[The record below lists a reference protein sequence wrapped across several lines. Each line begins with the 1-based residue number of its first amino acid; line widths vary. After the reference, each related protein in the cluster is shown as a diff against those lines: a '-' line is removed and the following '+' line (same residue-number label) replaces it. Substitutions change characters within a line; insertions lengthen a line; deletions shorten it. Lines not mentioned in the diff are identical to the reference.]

1 MSHEIETMAY
11 AGEVPWHG
19 LGEAVTNEMSPSEMM
34 AAAGVDWEVQLTA
47 NHYPPDH
54 AYFAGKP
61 VKDSHFIERT
71 SDGSILGEY
80 VAGTQ
85 YKTFQ
90 NKDLFEF
97 FAPFIDDG
105 SMFLHT
111 AGSLFGGRKVWC
123 MATTNEGFT
132 LGGDDQVNNNLL
144 FTIAHTG
151 TNANSALLTPIRVVC
166 NNTMRLALQSNDDI
180 VTHNHKV
187 PFDAD
192 AMKVAL
198 GISSENFGKFE
209 ELAKAMAK
217 KVLKGEE
224 EVEFF
229 KYVFGGKERVGE
241 NNVVIQSEGVRK
253 ARSYF
258 RGQPFAATSSKGKT
272 VTKKELVEQQAAT
285 EATLQ
290 ELIDS
295 IKEDKDIDI
304 NAIEA
309 KRNDIVEVDA
319 VNDDEDDAVIN
330 PGWNL
335 KSSEGTLWGAYQTVM
350 YMADHKPV
358 RNYGD
363 DIRLDRAFY
372 GAPSGGTDLKGKAH
386 AKALELVAA

>member
-19 LGEAVTNEMSPSEMM
+19 LGNPVTNEMSPSEMM
-34 AAAGVDWEVQLTA
+34 VAAGVDWEVQLTA

-54 AYFAGKP
+54 AHFAGQP
-61 VKDSHFIERT
+61 VPDSHFIERS
-71 SDGSILGEY
+71 SDGKILGEY

-132 LGGDDQVNNNLL
+132 LGKDDQVNNNLL

-151 TNANSALLTPIRVVC
+151 VNANSALLTPIRVVC
-166 NNTMRLALQSNDDI
+166 NNTMRLALQSSDDI

-217 KVLKGEE
+217 KVLQGEE
-224 EVEFF
+224 EIEFF
-229 KYVFGGKERVGE
+229 KYVFGGKERVGD

-253 ARSYF
+253 AMSYF
-258 RGQPFAATSSKGKT
+258 RGQPFAATSSKGKN
-272 VTKKELVEQQAAT
+272 VTKKELEERNASQAAT
-285 EATLQ
+285 LQ
-290 ELIDS
+290 DLIDS
-295 IKEDKDIDI
+295 IKAGRDIDVDSLTSV
-304 NAIEA
+304 NADTDA
-309 KRNDIVEVDA
+309 VEVES
-319 VNDDEDDAVIN
+319 VNDDATIN

-363 DIRLDRAFY
+363 DIRLDRALY
-372 GAPSGGTDLKGKAH
+372 GAPSGGRDVKGKAH
-386 AKALELVAA
+386 EKALELVAA

>member
-1 MSHEIETMAY
+1 
-11 AGEVPWHG
+11 
-19 LGEAVTNEMSPSEMM
+19 
-34 AAAGVDWEVQLTA
+34 
-47 NHYPPDH
+47 
-54 AYFAGKP
+54 
-61 VKDSHFIERT
+61 
-71 SDGSILGEY
+71 
-80 VAGTQ
+80 
-85 YKTFQ
+85 
-90 NKDLFEF
+90 
-97 FAPFIDDG
+97 
-105 SMFLHT
+105 
-111 AGSLFGGRKVWC
+111 
-123 MATTNEGFT
+123 
-132 LGGDDQVNNNLL
+132 
-144 FTIAHTG
+144 
-151 TNANSALLTPIRVVC
+151 
-166 NNTMRLALQSNDDI
+166 MRLALQSNDDI

-272 VTKKELVEQQAAT
+272 VTKKELEEQKAASD
-285 EATLQ
+285 ATLQ

-295 IKEDKDIDI
+295 IKAGNTDIDI

-309 KRNDIVEVDA
+309 KRNDTVEVEA
-319 VNDDEDDAVIN
+319 VNDDDAAVIN
-330 PGWNL
+330 PGWDL
-335 KSSEGTLWGAYQTVM
+335 KSAEGTLWGAYQTVM
-350 YMADHKPV
+350 YMSDHKPV

-363 DIRLDRAFY
+363 DIRLDRALY
-372 GAPSGGTDLKGKAH
+372 GAPSGGRDVKGKAH
-386 AKALELVAA
+386 EKALELVAA

>member
-19 LGEAVTNEMSPSEMM
+19 LGEPVSNEMSAVEMM
-34 AAAGVDWEVQLTA
+34 KAAGVDWEVQLTA

-54 AYFAGKP
+54 EHFAGKP

-132 LGGDDQVNNNLL
+132 LGQDDQVHNNLL

-187 PFDAD
+187 PFDAE

-224 EVEFF
+224 EIEFF
-229 KYVFGGKERVGE
+229 KYVFGGKERVGD

-253 ARSYF
+253 ARAYF
-258 RGQPFAATSSKGKT
+258 KGQPFAATSSKTKS
-272 VTKKELVEQQAAT
+272 VTKKELEEQNASQA
-285 EATLQ
+285 ATLQ

-295 IKEDKDIDI
+295 IKADKDIDI

-309 KRNDIVEVDA
+309 KRNDIVEVEA
-319 VNDDEDDAVIN
+319 VNDDDAVIN
-330 PGWNL
+330 PGWDL
-335 KSSEGTLWGAYQTVM
+335 KSAEGTLWGAYQTVM

-363 DIRLDRAFY
+363 DIRLDRALY
-372 GAPSGGTDLKGKAH
+372 GAPSGGRDVKGKAH
-386 AKALELVAA
+386 EKALELVAA

>member
-19 LGEAVTNEMSPSEMM
+19 LGEEVSNEMSPTEMM

-54 AYFAGKP
+54 THLASQP
-61 VKDSHFIERT
+61 VPDSHFIERT
-71 SDGSILGEY
+71 NDGAILGEY

-151 TNANSALLTPIRVVC
+151 KDANSALLTPIRVVC
-166 NNTMRLALQSNDDI
+166 NNTMRLAMQGSDDI

-224 EVEFF
+224 EIEFF
-229 KYVFGGKERVGE
+229 KYVFGGKERVGD
-241 NNVVIQSEGVRK
+241 NNVVIRSEGVRK
-253 ARSYF
+253 AMAYY
-258 RGQPFAATSSKGKT
+258 RGQPFAALASKTKS
-272 VTKKELVEQQAAT
+272 VTKKELSERNASQA
-285 EATLQ
+285 ATLQ

-295 IKEDKDIDI
+295 IKAGKDIDVK
-304 NAIEA
+304 AIES
-309 KRNDIVEVDA
+309 KRDDAVEVEVEP
-319 VNDDEDDAVIN
+319 VNDDAVIN
-330 PGWNL
+330 PGWDL
-335 KSSEGTLWGAYQTVM
+335 ESSEGTLWGAYQTVM

-363 DIRLDRAFY
+363 DIRLDRALY
-372 GAPSGGTDLKGKAH
+372 GAPSGGVDVKGKAH
-386 AKALELVAA
+386 EKALDLVAA